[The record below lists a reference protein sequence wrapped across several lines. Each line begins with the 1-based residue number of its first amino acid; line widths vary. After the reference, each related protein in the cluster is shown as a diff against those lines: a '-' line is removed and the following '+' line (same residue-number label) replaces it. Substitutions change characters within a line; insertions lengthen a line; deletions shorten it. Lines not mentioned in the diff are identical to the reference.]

1 MTPTI
6 DDVRKAAEVMA
17 GEVVRTPTVP
27 AGSLSDELGAELFLK
42 LETLQRTGSF
52 KDRGSLVKLRS
63 LTPEE
68 AELGV
73 VAVSAGNHAQGVAS
87 HAQRLGIPA
96 TILMPEGTPFNKIRR
111 TEAYGADVV
120 LRGDTLNAA
129 EPYAHELAE
138 EQGLTFVH
146 PYDDERIIAGQGTVA
161 LEMLDDVPDLDVVV
175 VPIGGG
181 GIISGIAI
189 AAKAVRPD
197 IEIVGVETEVYP
209 SMYNA
214 IHGIDDEIG
223 GDTLADGIAV
233 KSPGRITRA
242 IIERLVDDIVIVGE
256 SSIEAAVQMLLID
269 GKLLVEGAGATPLA
283 ALLEDGPRFGGRRV
297 GLVACGANVD
307 PRILS
312 SILMRG
318 MSRAGHLA
326 NLRVSITDQTGTLA
340 RVAKVIGDTG
350 GNIVETHH
358 QRMFARIP
366 VKRAE
371 LGVLVETRDRAHAD
385 RIIQR
390 LEEAGFPTRRRSESA
405 HDD

>member
-1 MTPTI
+1 MAI
-6 DDVRKAAEVMA
+6 RIEDIRDAAEAIA

-52 KDRGSLVKLRS
+52 KDRGSLVKLKS

-68 AELGV
+68 AERGV
-73 VAVSAGNHAQGVAS
+73 IAVSAGNHAQGVAS

-111 TEAYGADVV
+111 TEAYGAEVV
-120 LRGDTLNAA
+120 LRGDTLDAA
-129 EPYAHELAE
+129 EPYAHEAADE
-138 EQGLTFVH
+138 RRLTFVH

-161 LEMLDDVPDLDVVV
+161 LEMLEDVPELDVIV

-214 IHGIDDEIG
+214 IHGIEGEIG

-233 KSPGRITRA
+233 KSPGRITREV
-242 IIERLVDDIVIVGE
+242 IERLVDDILIVAE
-256 SSIEAAVQMLLID
+256 PSIEAAVQMLLID

-283 ALLEDGPRFGGRRV
+283 AVLENGRRFEGRRV

-326 NLRVSITDQTGTLA
+326 SLRVAITDQTGTLA
-340 RVAKVIGDTG
+340 RVAKIIGDTG

-371 LGVLVETRDRAHAD
+371 LDVLVETRDRAHAD

-390 LEEAGFPTRRRSESA
+390 LEEAGFATRRRSETV
-405 HDD
+405 DDD

>member
-1 MTPTI
+1 MAIRI
-6 DDVRKAAEVMA
+6 DDIRDAAEAIA

-27 AGSLSDELGAELFLK
+27 AGSLSDETGAELFLK

-52 KDRGSLVKLRS
+52 KDRGSLVKLKS

-68 AELGV
+68 AERGV
-73 VAVSAGNHAQGVAS
+73 IAVSAGNHAQGVAF

-96 TILMPEGTPFNKIRR
+96 TILMPEGTPFNKVRR
-111 TEAYGADVV
+111 TEAYGAEVV
-120 LRGDTLNAA
+120 LRGDTLDAA
-129 EPYAHELAE
+129 EPYAHELADE
-138 EQGLTFVH
+138 RRLTFVH
-146 PYDDERIIAGQGTVA
+146 PYDDERIVAGQGTVA
-161 LEMLDDVPDLDVVV
+161 LEMLEDMPDLDVIV

-189 AAKAVRPD
+189 AAKALRPD

-214 IHGIDDEIG
+214 IHGIEGEIG

-233 KSPGRITRA
+233 KSPGRITREV
-242 IIERLVDDIVIVGE
+242 IERLVDDILIVAE
-256 SSIEAAVQMLLID
+256 PSIEAAVQMLLID

-283 ALLEDGPRFGGRRV
+283 AVLENGPRFEGRRV

-312 SILMRG
+312 SILIRG

-326 NLRVSITDQTGTLA
+326 SLRVAITDQTGTLA

-371 LGVLVETRDRAHAD
+371 LDVLVETRDRAHAD

-390 LEEAGFPTRRRSESA
+390 LEEAGFSTRRRSETL
-405 HDD
+405 DDG